1 MEDKKIKICL
11 GLLSNRG
18 FKNKTVISLLKM
30 VNETPEYDWFILESI
45 NGYTIAENRN
55 WLAAQSVKNNCDYI
69 LMIDDDMVFPSDTT
83 KRLIARNKDIIGVPY
98 HIKNLS
104 REVFLLRT
112 SDSPPLSKTEA
123 NETLAIGT
131 GIALI
136 KCEVFRKVPQPWF
149 DFEKHEN
156 GMTKQGEDYYFCKKA
171 YDQGYKIF
179 VEPEESFKDSEGKDT
194 LGHIGEFIF

>member
-30 VNETPEYDWFILESI
+30 VNETPEFNWFIIESI

-55 WLAAQSVKNNCDYI
+55 WLAAQAVKNECDYL
-69 LMIDDDMVFPSDTT
+69 LMIDDDMVFPSNTA
-83 KRLIARNKDIIGVPY
+83 KLLVSRGKDIIGVPY
-98 HIKNLS
+98 HM
-104 REVFLLRT
+104 RVFPKQIYLLRDDT
-112 SDSPPLSKTEA
+112 MPPMSETEP

-136 KCEVFRKVPQPWF
+136 KTTVFKKLSQPWF

-156 GMTKQGEDYYFCKKA
+156 GCNKVGEDYWFCYKA
-171 YDQGYKIF
+171 SDNGFKIF
-179 VEPEESFKDSEGKDT
+179 VEPEKTFQDENGKD
-194 LGHIGEFIF
+194 LVGHIGDYQY